1 MKNSRLLLS
10 IILII
15 LATSSLLALIS
26 DMIMVKAQAKI
37 LHRTIQYTLPYIVNF
52 NQWAPGNT
60 LGLAWLCT
68 QPLFYFLPNN
78 QIYIPAL
85 AKKATLN
92 AEEMYVEIE
101 LWDDNYWN
109 YRGELVR
116 PVDARDVWTTYTIQ
130 WKIMRN
136 YVPQI
141 RDIEIVEKFKIR
153 FYLSKTYRSWAVE
166 SPYIDNP
173 AKKEYYNYTSF
184 FQYYS
189 VYAIF
194 GWVWFSIA
202 SPYEVFGPYAERV
215 AGVPVDK
222 IPEVFDLTQL
232 QNEIRELQLDEVWCN
247 GPYWLDRSTLTPEGV
262 ILRKNPGWR
271 YSNKIPWDEV
281 HYRFVGAEEHLV
293 NEIIQGNELVGMP
306 GFPVEIIAMIQQEA
320 ENTKVI
326 YAWNFEVHGLVFNI
340 NRYPYNIT
348 EFRQALAML
357 IDRVESANAYPPI
370 YVPYTDYP
378 TSISSTVFFPD
389 WIKKNLR
396 NWTYN
401 PTEAYKLLEKAGF
414 KRGADGYWRTPDEQ
428 EIKIEYLVTTAGYAI
443 PWQAVGLNII
453 SQLEQHG
460 IKGELVVVDPT
471 VYWDRVGTGDYDV
484 MITWSASGYE
494 SLCMLPDGLW
504 GMLYGAAAQA
514 KLLNWTWPV
523 PLPNGTTIY
532 VCPNYMVQIVT
543 SAIPG
548 SKEWVD
554 AIARVTWWY
563 NYYLPTVSLW
573 AVRRPFY
580 FNIREVNI
588 FDYLGEPVNWFE
600 MAGASF
606 PYYDR
611 LGGLMITWVYPMN
624 YWISLGM
631 IQPPTTSQWPPT
643 GPAKPIW
650 ELLPPEVKE
659 GVFDIIEFFAAIGAP
674 PTVPTVTIT
683 MTTTVTTTTTK
694 TAAAETVTVTSTTT
708 SVMTTT
714 LTTTATTTATVPTMD
729 VASVAGAGIVA
740 LIVGVAVGWF
750 MGSRK
755 KAG

>member
-1 MKNSRLLLS
+1 MLVILL
-10 IILII
+10 
-15 LATSSLLALIS
+15 ASSLLALVS
-26 DMIMVKAQAKI
+26 DAIIVKAQETKI
-37 LHRTIQYTLPYIVNF
+37 LNRTIVFTLPYVINF
-52 NQWAPGNT
+52 NPWAPGNT
-60 LGLAWLCT
+60 LGIAWLCT

-92 AEEMYVEIE
+92 VEEMYIEVE

-109 YRGELVR
+109 YQGNLTR
-116 PVDARDVWTTYTIQ
+116 PVDARDVWTTYTIR
-130 WKIMRN
+130 WKIMRDW
-136 YVPQI
+136 VLQI
-141 RDIEIVEKFKIR
+141 QDIEVVGKFKIR
-153 FYLSKTYRSWAVE
+153 FYLSKTYRTWAVE

-173 AKKEYYNYTSF
+173 AKKEYYNFTSI
-184 FQYYS
+184 FQYYTI
-189 VYAIF
+189 YMMF
-194 GWVWFSIA
+194 GWVWFPIV
-202 SPYEVFGPYAERV
+202 PYEVFGSFAERV

-232 QNEIRELQLDEVWCN
+232 QNEVREFQLDDLWCN
-247 GPYWLDRSTLTPEGV
+247 GPYWLDRNTLTPEGV

-271 YSNKIPWDEV
+271 YSNKIPWDEI
-281 HYRFVGAEEHLV
+281 HYRFVGSDEHLIS
-293 NEIIQGNELVGMP
+293 EIIGGNELVGMP
-306 GFPVEIIAMIQQEA
+306 GFPIEMIAMMQE
-320 ENTKVI
+320 ESEDIKVI

-340 NRYPYNIT
+340 NKYPYNIT

-389 WIKKNLR
+389 WIKENLR

-401 PTEAYKLLEKAGF
+401 PTEAYKLLERAGF
-414 KRGADGYWRTPDEQ
+414 VKGGDGYWRTPDGQ

-443 PWQAVGLNII
+443 PWQALGMNII

-460 IKGELVVVDPT
+460 IKGELIVVDPT
-471 VYWDRVGTGDYDV
+471 VYWTRVGTGDYDV

-514 KLLNWTWPV
+514 EVLNWTWPV
-523 PLPNGTTIY
+523 PLPNGTNIY

-543 SAIPG
+543 SAVPG
-548 SKEWVD
+548 SGRWWD
-554 AIARVTWWY
+554 AIAKVTWWY

-580 FNIREVNI
+580 FNIKKTNI

-600 MAGASF
+600 IAGTSF

-611 LGGLMITWVYPMN
+611 SRGLMITWVYPMS
-624 YWISLGM
+624 YWVSLGL
-631 IQPPTTSQWPPT
+631 IQPPTRPQWPPT
-643 GPAKPIW
+643 GPANPPW

-659 GVFDIIEFFAAIGAP
+659 GVFDVIEFFSALEELEAP
-674 PTVPTVTIT
+674 PSPPPTPTIT
-683 MTTTVTTTTTK
+683 ITTTVTRT
-694 TAAAETVTVTSTTT
+694 ET

-714 LTTTATTTATVPTMD
+714 VTSEVTVPTID
-729 VASVAGAGIVA
+729 VASVAGTGIVA
-740 LIVGVAVGWF
+740 LIIGVVAGWF
-750 MGSRK
+750 VGSRK
-755 KAG
+755 KTR